1 VSQSCFEVV
10 AASFSL
16 RPAKR
21 GGYKK
26 TNYDTISEWRG
37 GYGGEVLETNMNEL
51 FWMKVENIL
60 NLALTY
66 GAFWFYLF
74 IFFSSFFDNFFP
86 PYPGDMVT
94 FVGGYLAGT
103 SHLTFPFVFLSA
115 GLGCLSG
122 AMLLYLIG
130 KNKGRK
136 IFLKNKGRFFD
147 RSHLEK
153 MERWFNRYG
162 EKVLILSRFLTGV
175 KSVVALAAG
184 VGNVNIKKMTIYTS
198 ISIVLWNGII
208 LFSAFKVQQNWR
220 KVLQILQVYNKIVLA
235 IIVIVIFVWLVKV
248 FRGKLIRKV

>member
-1 VSQSCFEVV
+1 
-10 AASFSL
+10 
-16 RPAKR
+16 
-21 GGYKK
+21 
-26 TNYDTISEWRG
+26 
-37 GYGGEVLETNMNEL
+37 M
-51 FWMKVENIL
+51 
-60 NLALTY
+60 
-66 GAFWFYLF
+66 
-74 IFFSSFFDNFFP
+74 
-86 PYPGDMVT
+86 
-94 FVGGYLAGT
+94 
-103 SHLTFPFVFLSA
+103 
-115 GLGCLSG
+115 
-122 AMLLYLIG
+122 
-130 KNKGRK
+130 
-136 IFLKNKGRFFD
+136 KNKGRFFD

-235 IIVIVIFVWLVKV
+235 IMVIVIFVWLVKV

>member
-1 VSQSCFEVV
+1 MS
-10 AASFSL
+10 
-16 RPAKR
+16 
-21 GGYKK
+21 
-26 TNYDTISEWRG
+26 
-37 GYGGEVLETNMNEL
+37 EL
-51 FWMKVENIL
+51 FWIRVENIL
-60 NLALTY
+60 NIALTY

-74 IFFSSFFDNFFP
+74 IFFSSFFENLFP
-86 PYPGDMVT
+86 PYPGDTVT

-103 SHLTFPFVFLSA
+103 NHLTFPFVFLSA

-175 KSVVALAAG
+175 RSVVALAAG
-184 VGNVNIKKMTIYTS
+184 VGNVKFKKMTVYTS
-198 ISIVLWNGII
+198 ISIILWNSII
-208 LFSAFKVQQNWR
+208 LLSAFKVQQNWR
-220 KVLQILQVYNKIVLA
+220 KILEVIQVYNKVVLGVVILVA
-235 IIVIVIFVWLVKV
+235 IFWLVKI
-248 FRGKLIRKV
+248 FKGKFVKN